1 MLSNLISQLKD
12 QNAEDKYMEVLQ
24 EIPRVRDD
32 LGMPPLV
39 TPSSQIV
46 GTQAVLNVLMGERYK
61 VLSKETKELL
71 KGNYGA
77 TPLPM
82 NPEVQAKVGDEPIIT
97 CRPADLLEPEL
108 EQLTAEVADYKEQDE
123 DVLTYALFG
132 QTAVDNF
139 KRRSALRNKID
150 PDAMDMKN
158 KAYPV

>member
-1 MLSNLISQLKD
+1 
-12 QNAEDKYMEVLQ
+12 
-24 EIPRVRDD
+24 
-32 LGMPPLV
+32 
-39 TPSSQIV
+39 
-46 GTQAVLNVLMGERYK
+46 
-61 VLSKETKELL
+61 
-71 KGNYGA
+71 
-77 TPLPM
+77 M

-132 QTAVDNF
+132 QTAIDYF
-139 KRRSALRNKID
+139 KRRAALRNKID